1 MDHMVV
7 QGIYKIGE
15 LKEKALKIKL
25 LLTDCD
31 GVLTDGGVY
40 YSHRGEEMKRFSM
53 RDGMGIERLRRE
65 TGIDVGIIT
74 GENSKAT
81 AQRAAK
87 LGIDEL
93 HLHASD
99 KLSVCEKI
107 RQKRA
112 LLPEHIAYIGDDYND
127 LELLQNVGLSASPAD
142 ALPKVFDKVDYICIS
157 PGGHG
162 AFREFAELIIG
173 LVNNTL

>member
-1 MDHMVV
+1 MVTQV
-7 QGIYKIGE
+7 GNIKE
-15 LKEKALKIKL
+15 NLKEKAFKTKL

-40 YSHRGEEMKRFSM
+40 YSHRGEEMKLFSL
-53 RDGMGIERLRRE
+53 RDGMGVERLRRE

-87 LGIDEL
+87 LRIDEL
-93 HLHASD
+93 HLHVSD
-99 KLSVCEKI
+99 KLTVCKEI
-107 RQKRA
+107 MLRRE
-112 LLPEHIAYIGDDYND
+112 LLLENIAYIGDDYND
-127 LELLQNVGLSASPAD
+127 LELLQNVGLSASPSD
-142 ALPKVFDKVDYICIS
+142 ALPGIIKEVDYICSS

-162 AFREFAELIIG
+162 AFREFAELIIS
-173 LVNNTL
+173 LVNNYH